1 MANKYRHAGRLSIAA
16 EGRGRYGNLPYGVQ
30 SRREAFHSRSLKPG
44 LPPRDG
50 GRVLDVSRG
59 CGYPASVSKDKVRLD
74 VLLVERGLAETREK
88 ARRLTLAG
96 QVEVDGRAADKPG
109 MAVPRDADVRVREGL
124 PFVSRG
130 GVKLAAALDAF
141 GIAVGGAV
149 AADFGA
155 STGGFT
161 DCLLQRG
168 AKRVYALDVGY
179 GQLAWPLRD
188 DPRVVVMDRVNVR
201 YLEALPESVDIV
213 TIDVSFI
220 SLGLVLPAALRVL
233 KPESGQVVALVKP
246 QFEAGRDKVGK
257 GGVVKDPAV
266 HREVLERVRDTARA
280 LGFRVRG
287 LIRSPITGPA
297 GNVEFLMHLALAGD
311 EPDWDSILEAALAAA
326 SPNS

>member
-1 MANKYRHAGRLSIAA
+1 M
-16 EGRGRYGNLPYGVQ
+16 
-30 SRREAFHSRSLKPG
+30 
-44 LPPRDG
+44 
-50 GRVLDVSRG
+50 
-59 CGYPASVSKDKVRLD
+59 CGYPACVSKGKVRLD

-96 QVEVDGRAADKPG
+96 SVEVDGHVADKPG
-109 MAVPRDADVRVREGL
+109 MAVARDADVRVREGL

-130 GVKLAAALDAF
+130 GLKLAAALDAF
-141 GIAVGGAV
+141 GITVEGLV

-168 AKRVYALDVGY
+168 ARRVYALDVGY
-179 GQLAWPLRD
+179 GQLAWPLRED
-188 DPRVVVMDRVNVR
+188 SRVVVMDRVNVR
-201 YLEALPESVDIV
+201 YLEALPEPVDLV

-233 KPESGQVVALVKP
+233 KPETGQAVALVKP

-266 HREVLERVRDTARA
+266 HCEVLGKVRGAARE

-287 LIRSPITGPA
+287 VMRSPITGPA

-311 EPDWDSILEAALAAA
+311 EPDWAAALEMAMQTTPTA
-326 SPNS
+326 

>member
-1 MANKYRHAGRLSIAA
+1 M
-16 EGRGRYGNLPYGVQ
+16 
-30 SRREAFHSRSLKPG
+30 
-44 LPPRDG
+44 
-50 GRVLDVSRG
+50 
-59 CGYPASVSKDKVRLD
+59 SKDKVRLD

-96 QVEVDGRAADKPG
+96 HVEVDGRIADKPG

-130 GVKLAAALDAF
+130 GLKLAAALDAF
-141 GIAVGGAV
+141 GIAVDGLV

-168 AKRVYALDVGY
+168 ARRVYALDVGY

-201 YLEALPESVDIV
+201 YLEGLPEAVDLV

-266 HREVLERVRDTARA
+266 HREVLEKVRDAARG

-297 GNVEFLMHLALAGD
+297 GNAEFLLYLALAGC
-311 EPDWDSILEAALAAA
+311 EADWEAALGRALQETQPV
-326 SPNS
+326 S

>member
-1 MANKYRHAGRLSIAA
+1 MISEIASGVNFPGRPAHGDCFGRCVLAA
-16 EGRGRYGNLPYGVQ
+16 VSLLA
-30 SRREAFHSRSLKPG
+30 SRAKRSHL
-44 LPPRDG
+44 DG
-50 GRVLDVSRG
+50 WGI

-74 VLLVERGLAETREK
+74 ILLVERGLAETREK

-96 QVEVDGRAADKPG
+96 SVEVDGQTADKPG
-109 MAVPRDADVRVREGL
+109 MAVPRDADVRVRGGL

-141 GIAVGGAV
+141 GIAVEGVV

-168 AKRVYALDVGY
+168 ARRVYALDVGY

-188 DPRVVVMDRVNVR
+188 DARVVVMDRVNVR
-201 YLEALPESVDIV
+201 YLEALPEPVDLV

-220 SLGLVLPAALRVL
+220 SLRLVLPAALRVL
-233 KPESGQVVALVKP
+233 KPQTGQVVALVKP
-246 QFEAGRDKVGK
+246 QFEAGREKVGK

-266 HREVLERVRDTARA
+266 HQQVLEKVRDDAHE

-287 LIRSPITGPA
+287 VMRSPITGPA

-311 EPDWDSILEAALAAA
+311 EPDWDAALEAAMQATTPTA
-326 SPNS
+326 